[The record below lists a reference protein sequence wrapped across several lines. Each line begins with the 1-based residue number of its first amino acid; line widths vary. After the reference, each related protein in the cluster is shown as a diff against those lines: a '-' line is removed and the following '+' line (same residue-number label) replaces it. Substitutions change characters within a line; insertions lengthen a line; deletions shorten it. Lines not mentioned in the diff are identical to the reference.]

1 MKSKFGTVK
10 RPFQAT
16 NENQSTW
23 RNFWKKIKTL
33 MPFMWPK
40 KDVLLQFR
48 VLFCFL
54 LLAGGRVVNLYVPI
68 YNKLIGKTALVFFCE
83 EG

>member
-10 RPFQAT
+10 RPFQAA
-16 NENQSTW
+16 NDNQSTW
-23 RNFWKKIKTL
+23 KNFWKKIKTL

-40 KDVLLQFR
+40 KDVILQFR

-68 YNKLIGKTALVFFCE
+68 YNKLIGKTNVVLCE
-83 EG
+83 KR

>member
-1 MKSKFGTVK
+1 M
-10 RPFQAT
+10 
-16 NENQSTW
+16 
-23 RNFWKKIKTL
+23 KTL

-68 YNKLIGKTALVFFCE
+68 YNKLIGKTALFFFVSRVKMVFYFSRFIV
-83 EG
+83 G